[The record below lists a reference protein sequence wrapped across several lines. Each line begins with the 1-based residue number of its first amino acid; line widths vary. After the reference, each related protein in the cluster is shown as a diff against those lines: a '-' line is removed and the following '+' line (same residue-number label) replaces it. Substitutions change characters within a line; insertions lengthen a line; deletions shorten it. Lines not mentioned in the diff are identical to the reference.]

1 MIFDEESQAVD
12 WILRYG
18 NEALA
23 EIEGVPLDKMTGRT
37 EGVEKFNC
45 RTSLCCDC
53 VSKCRIKGVR
63 HVFFICACYCTIR
76 PKSIDKENG
85 KYYTIIDRMP
95 FVNFYRSI
103 VKHKTLDRNGF
114 FAH

>member
-12 WILRYG
+12 WIFRYG

-63 HVFFICACYCTIR
+63 HVFLFAPVIVQFAPSLLT
-76 PKSIDKENG
+76 KKMEN
-85 KYYTIIDRMP
+85 II
-95 FVNFYRSI
+95 
-103 VKHKTLDRNGF
+103 LL
-114 FAH
+114 